1 MIKLCFREIS
11 AIEMEMQDEVTQCCD
26 EVEVSTQ
33 TEIEDVKNALNYSL
47 AVLANKF
54 LHSSYW
60 FSILMIVFKTN
71 SRLEQ
76 KMKTRRTA
84 SFDTAERLLI
94 RINSSSS
101 SDTLLL
107 ADIAKPRFSSLSVEQ
122 AMKTVQRLDEWL
134 VDGVKAAL
142 DIAKAEHKILE
153 EELLDQ
159 ILVDRKILMTES
171 LNMTNA

>member
-1 MIKLCFREIS
+1 M
-11 AIEMEMQDEVTQCCD
+11 
-26 EVEVSTQ
+26 
-33 TEIEDVKNALNYSL
+33 
-47 AVLANKF
+47 
-54 LHSSYW
+54 
-60 FSILMIVFKTN
+60 
-71 SRLEQ
+71 
-76 KMKTRRTA
+76 KMRRTA

-94 RINSSSS
+94 RIHSSSS

-159 ILVDRKILMTES
+159 ILIDRKILMTES
-171 LNMTNA
+171 LSMTNA

>member
-11 AIEMEMQDEVTQCCD
+11 AVEMEMQDEATQCCED
-26 EVEVSTQ
+26 VEVSTQ
-33 TEIEDVKNALNYSL
+33 TEIEVVKNTLNYSL

-71 SRLEQ
+71 SRLKQ
-76 KMKTRRTA
+76 KMKMRRTA
-84 SFDTAERLLI
+84 SFDTAERLFI

-107 ADIAKPRFSSLSVEQ
+107 ADIARPRFSSLSVDQ

-142 DIAKAEHKILE
+142 DIAKAEQKYWKRSCWIKF
-153 EELLDQ
+153 LL
-159 ILVDRKILMTES
+159 KEKS
-171 LNMTNA
+171 F

>member
-1 MIKLCFREIS
+1 
-11 AIEMEMQDEVTQCCD
+11 MELQDEATQCYD

-33 TEIEDVKNALNYSL
+33 TEIEDVKNTLNYSL

-71 SRLEQ
+71 SKLKQ
-76 KMKTRRTA
+76 KIRMRRTA
-84 SFDTAERLLI
+84 SLDTAERLLI

-101 SDTLLL
+101 SDKILL
-107 ADIAKPRFSSLSVEQ
+107 ADIAKPSFSSLSVEQ
-122 AMKTVQRLDEWL
+122 AMKTVERLDEWL

-159 ILVDRKILMTES
+159 ILVDRKILLTES
-171 LNMTNA
+171 LNMTDA

>member
-1 MIKLCFREIS
+1 
-11 AIEMEMQDEVTQCCD
+11 MELQDEGTQCCD

-33 TEIEDVKNALNYSL
+33 TEIEDVKNTLSYSL

-54 LHSSYW
+54 LHSTYW
-60 FSILMIVFKTN
+60 FSILMIIFKTN
-71 SRLEQ
+71 SRLKQ
-76 KMKTRRTA
+76 KMKMRRTA

-159 ILVDRKILMTES
+159 ILVDRKILLTES
-171 LNMTNA
+171 LTMTNA